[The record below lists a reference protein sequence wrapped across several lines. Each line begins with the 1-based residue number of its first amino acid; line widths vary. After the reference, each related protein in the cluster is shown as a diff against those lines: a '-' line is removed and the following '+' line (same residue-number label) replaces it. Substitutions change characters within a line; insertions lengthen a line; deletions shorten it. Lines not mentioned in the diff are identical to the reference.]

1 MTTRDPADDG
11 APAFHTGEIA
21 IQNVAGVAGKVAER
35 GRRLIRD
42 HMPEQHRAF
51 FAGLHFINLGAVDA
65 DNRPW
70 AILRT
75 GAPGF
80 VAARD
85 ETTLE
90 IASRALPGEPP
101 GLLLHPGAKVGVV
114 GIELET
120 RRRNRM
126 NGTLIAATPELL
138 TLQVDQS
145 FGNCAQYIQRRQIA
159 PKPREPVE
167 GEPRVDVR
175 TELNTADKALI
186 AQADALFIAT
196 RAAVLGDDPRA
207 GLDVNHRGGRPGFV
221 SIEDERT
228 LLIPDYKGNNFYNT
242 LGNILLDDR
251 AGLQF
256 LDFASGDIVSLTGR
270 AEVILKAAGQAP
282 AADVGRSIR
291 FTADAIRRAPGALPF
306 RFTFIDYWPKLP
318 EANRQSTA

>member
-1 MTTRDPADDG
+1 MTARDPGGDG

-21 IQNVAGVAGKVAER
+21 IQNTAGVAGKVAER
-35 GRRLIRD
+35 GRRFIRD

-51 FAGLHFINLGAVDA
+51 FAGLQFINLGVVDA
-65 DNRPW
+65 DERPW

-80 VAARD
+80 VSARD

-90 IASRALPGEPP
+90 IASTPLPGEPP
-101 GLLLHPGAKVGVV
+101 GLLLHPGAKTGVV

-126 NGTLIAATPELL
+126 NGTLIAATPDLL

-145 FGNCAQYIQRRQIA
+145 FGNCAQYIQRRRVV
-159 PKPREPVE
+159 PKPAEPAE
-167 GEPRVDVR
+167 GELSVGVG
-175 TELNTADKALI
+175 TKLNRADKALI
-186 AQADALFIAT
+186 AQADTLFIAT

-221 SIEDERT
+221 SVEDERT

-242 LGNILLDDR
+242 LGNIMLDDR
-251 AGLQF
+251 VGLQF
-256 LDFASGDIVSLTGR
+256 LDFAGGDIVSLTGR
-270 AEVILKAAGQAP
+270 AEVILKTGGQSP
-282 AADVGRSIR
+282 EPEVDRSIR
-291 FTADAIRRAPGALPF
+291 FTADQIIRAPRALPF

-318 EANRQSTA
+318 